1 MDFDPTFTEVGSG
14 LQGELHFEQLF
25 GRAVNALDAA
35 SAIWDYAN
43 EPRNMVRQVSAT
55 EEEFRNDAFQ
65 EDLSYKNQLISIF
78 GKPYEGTIGPGQFYP
93 AGYDGLI
100 SLFICM
106 LIKTLS
112 TNDTVPLPTKSY
124 AEFSGNGIKDKLDDT
139 KDFNAIIASEM
150 HGRRFCEI
158 TKLTADAATFWS
170 FGIDLSERHNDQS
183 SNAPQGMLEKFAPT
197 FWHQR

>member
-78 GKPYEGTIGPGQFYP
+78 GKPLRRNKSVR
-93 AGYDGLI
+93 DN
-100 SLFICM
+100 FICR
-106 LIKTLS
+106 L
-112 TNDTVPLPTKSY
+112 
-124 AEFSGNGIKDKLDDT
+124 
-139 KDFNAIIASEM
+139 
-150 HGRRFCEI
+150 
-158 TKLTADAATFWS
+158 
-170 FGIDLSERHNDQS
+170 
-183 SNAPQGMLEKFAPT
+183 
-197 FWHQR
+197 